1 MPANTT
7 VAAPAVFG
15 RRFAPAPHGG
25 MEATRVRLLLLERR
39 EGVRR
44 RRAKVGRRIVC
55 RLVHTARPKSF
66 FTLTMKVVLGK
77 LLLNAFALIGACI
90 YFERTMVSSLPP
102 EKEDHKPT
110 QTKTNKYM
118 SIHTYVK
125 YFNMYKKFCGKKIYI
140 YLRLRLQ
147 F

>member
-7 VAAPAVFG
+7 VAAPSVFG

-25 MEATRVRLLLLERR
+25 MEATRVRLLLLERL
-39 EGVRR
+39 EGIRR

-66 FTLTMKVVLGK
+66 FTLTMKVVYE
-77 LLLNAFALIGACI
+77 ASPQRVALIGACI
-90 YFERTMVSSLPP
+90 YFERTMVSSHPP
-102 EKEDHKPT
+102 KKEDHKPT

-125 YFNMYKKFCGKKIYI
+125 YFNMYKKFCGKKNYT
-140 YLRLRLQ
+140 
-147 F
+147 